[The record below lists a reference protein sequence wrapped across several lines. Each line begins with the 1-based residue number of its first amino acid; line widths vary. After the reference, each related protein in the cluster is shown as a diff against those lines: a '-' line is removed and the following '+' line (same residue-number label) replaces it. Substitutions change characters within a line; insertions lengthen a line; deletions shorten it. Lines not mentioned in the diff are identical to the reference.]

1 MLAVDFGAVFVGVPS
16 DGSVRVTGDEVSV
29 SVFGPSVLDCDVGAR
44 VVVGSIVGVS
54 ADVAVPVDRFEP
66 PQPARPIVPVIPSDA
81 STLRR
86 VILSI

>member
-1 MLAVDFGAVFVGVPS
+1 MLAVDFGAVLVGVPS
-16 DGSVRVTGDEVSV
+16 DGSVRVTGDDVSV
-29 SVFGPSVLDCDVGAR
+29 GVFDPFVLDGVAGAR

-66 PQPARPIVPVIPSDA
+66 PQPARPTVPVIPSDA
-81 STLRR
+81 STPLR